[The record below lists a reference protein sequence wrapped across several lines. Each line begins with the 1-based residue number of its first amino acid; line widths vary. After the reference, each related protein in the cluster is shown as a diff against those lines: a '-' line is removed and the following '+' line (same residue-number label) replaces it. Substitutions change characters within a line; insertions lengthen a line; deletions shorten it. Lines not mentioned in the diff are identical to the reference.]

1 MNFRQKTNKG
11 KKQEEENPLTAEPVI
26 LVDILLHVKKGTE
39 HDGETNVPC
48 PSGEVMWRLIYLLYK
63 YACKI
68 QFYEYYYKG
77 VLCNTIL
84 RLKLP
89 LISVICSLFSV

>member
-1 MNFRQKTNKG
+1 MKTLQVKTEKYEYDWGIIVNFRQKTNKG

-63 YACKI
+63 
-68 QFYEYYYKG
+68 
-77 VLCNTIL
+77 
-84 RLKLP
+84 
-89 LISVICSLFSV
+89 